1 MLEWNVVVSVHED
14 GYKSAVRV
22 LQPFG
27 RVEPTGYYNVLVMK
41 VDDISTFIDRFAALV
56 AETPGVLNDISRVAP
71 CEACFDYESAQE
83 FESKARDVALSW
95 VPELAQS
102 AFHVRMHRR
111 GFKGRLSSQDE
122 ERFLDSV
129 LLAALE
135 EVGTPGH
142 ITFEDPDAIISVE
155 TVGQRAAMSFWR
167 RDDLER
173 YPFLRLD

>member
-1 MLEWNVVVSVHED
+1 MSQE
-14 GYKSAVRV
+14 
-22 LQPFG
+22 F
-27 RVEPTGYYNVLVMK
+27 T
-41 VDDISTFIDRFAALV
+41 IDRVQGLHLGLAAG
-56 AETPGVLNDISRVAP
+56 A
-71 CEACFDYESAQE
+71 
-83 FESKARDVALSW
+83 VALSW
-95 VPELAQS
+95 VLELAQS

-135 EVGTPGH
+135 EAGTPGR

-155 TVGQRAAMSFWR
+155 TVGQRAGMSFWR

>member
-1 MLEWNVVVSVHED
+1 MLEWNVVVSVYED
-14 GYKSAVRV
+14 GYKDALRL

-27 RVEPTGYYNVLVMK
+27 RLARTDYYNVLVMK
-41 VDDISTFIDRFAALV
+41 VDDVSAFIDRLATLV
-56 AETPGVLNDISRVAP
+56 AETPGVLNEISRVAP

-111 GFKGRLSSQDE
+111 GFRGQLSSQDE

-129 LLAALE
+129 LLTALE
-135 EVGTPGH
+135 EAATPGR

-155 TVGQRAAMSFWR
+155 TVGQRAGMSFWR
-167 RDDLER
+167 RADLER

>member
-14 GYKSAVRV
+14 GYRSAVR
-22 LQPFG
+22 LLRPFG
-27 RVEPTGYYNVLVMK
+27 QVESTVYYNVLVMK
-41 VDDISTFIDRFAALV
+41 VNDISLFIDQLAALV
-56 AETPGVLNDISRVAP
+56 AETPGVLNDISRVVP
-71 CEACFDYESAQE
+71 CEMCFDYENAQE
-83 FESKARDVALSW
+83 FESKARDVAMSW

-111 GFKGRLSSQDE
+111 GFKERLSSQDE

-135 EVGTPGH
+135 ESGTPGC
-142 ITFEDPDAIISVE
+142 ITFDDPDAIISVE
-155 TVGQRAAMSFWR
+155 TVGYRAGLSFWR
-167 RDDLER
+167 RTDLQR

>member
-1 MLEWNVVVSVHED
+1 MLDWNVVVSVYEE
-14 GYKSAVRV
+14 GYKHALRL

-27 RVEPTGYYNVLVMK
+27 RVARTDYYNVLVMK
-41 VDDISTFIDRFAALV
+41 VDDISAFIDRLAALV
-56 AETPGVLNDISRVAP
+56 AETPGVLNDISRVVP
-71 CEACFDYESAQE
+71 CEACFDYESADE
-83 FESKARDVALSW
+83 FESKARDAALSW

-135 EVGTPGH
+135 EAGTPGR
-142 ITFEDPDAIISVE
+142 ITFEDPDAIISIE
-155 TVGQRAAMSFWR
+155 TVGQRAGLSFWR
-167 RDDLER
+167 RQDLEQF
-173 YPFLRLD
+173 PFLRLD

>member
-1 MLEWNVVVSVHED
+1 MLEWNVVVSVYED
-14 GYKSAVRV
+14 GYKSAVRL

-27 RVEPTGYYNVLVMK
+27 RVERTGYYNVLVMK
-41 VDDISTFIDRFAALV
+41 VDDLSTFIDRLAALV
-56 AETPGVLNDISRVAP
+56 VETPGVLNDISRIAP
-71 CEACFDYESAQE
+71 CETCFDYESAQE

-111 GFKGRLSSQDE
+111 GFKGRLSSQEE
-122 ERFLDSV
+122 ERFLDAV
-129 LLAALE
+129 LLTALE
-135 EVGTPGH
+135 EAGVPGR
-142 ITFEDPDAIISVE
+142 ITFEDPDAILSVE
-155 TVGQRAAMSFWR
+155 TVGQRAGMSFWV